1 MVQIG
6 IIAKKAWSIRK
17 TIVLFL
23 MPVLLLPIIFFL
35 PLKEGRCLY
44 VILLMATYWCTE
56 ALPIAV
62 TSLLPI
68 CLFPFLG
75 VLPSAKVSP
84 QYFVDTNVLFISGL
98 IMALAIEEWNLHRR
112 IALSILMFVGVS
124 PPMLIL
130 GMMITTAFLSM
141 WLSNTASTAMM
152 LPIAT
157 AMLKSL
163 FGNFDPMKQNDSE
176 AIKQN
181 DDEDGLAHKDVI
193 SREPISNAV
202 PFLISDDSQKHPQ
215 LPEIDDNLTLAQQK
229 EQEQQKKLWK
239 GFLICIPYA
248 ASIGGTA
255 TVTGTAPNLIL
266 LGQVKSY
273 FPDCDLVNFGSWFMF
288 ACPLAFIFLFFAWLW
303 IAFLYGGL
311 SLRSCRKNTN
321 VESQDRV
328 KAVIKSDY
336 AKLGPMKF
344 AERSVAVF
352 FFFFA
357 IFLFTRDPKFIPGWA
372 HFFGQEYI
380 SDAVT
385 GLSLII
391 IMFAF
396 PSQKPSLKWWFS
408 SKAANVP
415 NPSLLSWKKVQAN
428 LPWNVVLLLGGGFA
442 MAKGCEESGLS
453 RWIGKQLHPLEDLP
467 PSLAVLV
474 IAITLA
480 FFTEFAS
487 NTATIIIFLPI
498 VTQLA
503 IHLKVNPL
511 YLMIPGT
518 VGCSFAFM
526 LPVATPPNSIAF
538 STGHLMV
545 TDMVKTG
552 VVMNIMG
559 IIVLFIAVNTWGLY
573 MFQLNTYPDWAKVIT
588 VALDS
593 GNVVNGTMMPLN
605 GTL

>member
-176 AIKQN
+176 AIN
-181 DDEDGLAHKDVI
+181 
-193 SREPISNAV
+193 
-202 PFLISDDSQKHPQ
+202 QKHPQ

-311 SLRSCRKNTN
+311 SLRKNTN

>member
-181 DDEDGLAHKDVI
+181 DDEDGLAHKGT
-193 SREPISNAV
+193 
-202 PFLISDDSQKHPQ
+202 H
-215 LPEIDDNLTLAQQK
+215 DNLTLAQQK

-311 SLRSCRKNTN
+311 SLR
-321 VESQDRV
+321 
-328 KAVIKSDY
+328 
-336 AKLGPMKF
+336 F